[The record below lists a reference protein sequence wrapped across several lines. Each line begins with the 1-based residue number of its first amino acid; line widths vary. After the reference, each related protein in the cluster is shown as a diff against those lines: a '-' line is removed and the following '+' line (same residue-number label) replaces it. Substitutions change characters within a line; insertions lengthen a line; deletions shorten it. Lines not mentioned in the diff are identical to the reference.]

1 MMSFLQVLLHIFVL
15 RPFLKIFSGINV
27 VGKENLHDLDR
38 FIITANHNSHL
49 DTLLLFYILP
59 VKQICRTHVVAAE
72 EYFSRSKVI
81 FWLVDC
87 LLRPI
92 WIVRGKRVD
101 DPLREMK
108 EKLSSGR
115 NIIIF
120 PEGTRGSPGEIGT
133 FKTGIGRLA
142 VEFGDVPIV
151 PVFLA
156 GPEKAFP
163 KKALFPLP
171 IWNNV
176 TIGPPQVFAGDC
188 HNVTES
194 MENMVRELAE
204 SETACRH
211 RRHEPRKPPFT
222 VAVLGIDGSGKST
235 LSRAISREMSDGCR
249 TCLVTDSLELYE
261 NMSRKDVQPL
271 LTEKVREA
279 VGKYA
284 KTAKSLK
291 LYKIPK
297 MAELLLRDRIMAD
310 VGRWYTCDIV
320 VMDGSPLL
328 NIVAWAVLYKKG
340 QLSEETCA
348 KAISVLAGEGERIDA
363 DDPIFTEFPELMHM
377 KRLKLNTLKLPD
389 VVLFLDVRP
398 ATACERIT
406 VRGKPQQVH
415 ETEEKLGQLRE
426 AYRMSCDV
434 VQRHWHIP
442 TAVIDGEDSIETV
455 TAAAL
460 EFINQSRTQ
469 ERDDHE
475 PSY

>member
-1 MMSFLQVLLHIFVL
+1 
-15 RPFLKIFSGINV
+15 
-27 VGKENLHDLDR
+27 
-38 FIITANHNSHL
+38 
-49 DTLLLFYILP
+49 
-59 VKQICRTHVVAAE
+59 
-72 EYFSRSKVI
+72 
-81 FWLVDC
+81 
-87 LLRPI
+87 
-92 WIVRGKRVD
+92 VD

-108 EKLSSGR
+108 KKLSSGC

-120 PEGTRGSPGEIGT
+120 PEGTRGSPGEIST
-133 FKTGIGRLA
+133 FKSGIGRLA
-142 VEFGDVPIV
+142 VEFRDVPIV
-151 PVFLA
+151 PVFLT

-176 TIGPPQVFAGDC
+176 TIGHPQVFVGDSRDI
-188 HNVTES
+188 TDS
-194 MENMVRELAE
+194 LENMIREVAE

-211 RRHEPRKPPFT
+211 RRHEPRKHPFT

-235 LSRAISREMSDGCR
+235 LSREISREISDGCR
-249 TCLVTDSLELYE
+249 VCLVTDGLELYE
-261 NMSRKDVQPL
+261 NGNPKSVQPL

-279 VGKYA
+279 VGGYA
-284 KTAKSLK
+284 KTAKSLR

-297 MAELLLRDRIMAD
+297 MAELLLRDRIMAE
-310 VGRWYTCDIV
+310 VGRWYTSDIV

-348 KAISVLAGEGERIDA
+348 KAISVLAAEAERIDA
-363 DDPIFTEFPELMHM
+363 ADPIFTEFPELMHM
-377 KRLKLNTLKLPD
+377 KRLKLNTLKLPE
-389 VVLFLDVRP
+389 VVLFLDIRP
-398 ATACERIT
+398 ATACERIAA
-406 VRGKPQQVH
+406 RGKPQQVH
-415 ETEEKLGQLRE
+415 ETEEKLGQLRQ
-426 AYRMSCDV
+426 AYRMGCDV

-469 ERDDHE
+469 ERKNHE

>member
-1 MMSFLQVLLHIFVL
+1 MMSFLQVLLHILVL
-15 RPFLKIFSGINV
+15 RPFLKIFSGIN
-27 VGKENLHDLDR
+27 
-38 FIITANHNSHL
+38 HL

-59 VKQICRTHVVAAE
+59 VKQICRTHIVAAE
-72 EYFSRSKVI
+72 EYFSRSKIV

-87 LLRPI
+87 LFRPI
-92 WIVRGKRVD
+92 WIVRGKKVD
-101 DPLREMK
+101 DPLREIK

-142 VEFGDVPIV
+142 VEFRDVPII

-176 TIGPPQVFAGDC
+176 AVGHPQVLVGDSRDI
-188 HNVTES
+188 TDS
-194 MENMVRELAE
+194 LENMIREVAE
-204 SETACRH
+204 SETVHQH
-211 RRHEPRKPPFT
+211 RRHEPRQPPLT

-235 LSRAISREMSDGCR
+235 LSREISRKMSDAR
-249 TCLVTDSLELYE
+249 RVCLVTDGLELYE
-261 NMSRKDVQPL
+261 NGNPKSVQPL

-279 VGKYA
+279 VGRYA
-284 KTAKSLK
+284 KTAKSLR
-291 LYKIPK
+291 LYKAPK
-297 MAELLLRDRIMAD
+297 VTELLLRDRIMAD
-310 VGRWYTCDIV
+310 LGRWYTSDIV

-328 NIVAWAVLYKKG
+328 NMVAWAVLYKEGK
-340 QLSEETCA
+340 LSEETCA
-348 KAISVLAGEGERIDA
+348 KAISVLTGESQRIDV
-363 DDPIFTEFPELMHM
+363 DDPIFTEFPELTYIKGM
-377 KRLKLNTLKLPD
+377 KLNTLKLPD

-398 ATACERIT
+398 ATACERIAA
-406 VRGKPQQVH
+406 RGKPQQVH

-426 AYRMSCDV
+426 AYRMSCNV

-442 TAVIDGEDSIETV
+442 AAAIDGEDSIETV

-460 EFINQSRTQ
+460 EFIRQSRTQ